1 MFGPGPK
8 EVAVAEDVDAT
19 DAQLLAELQADAR
32 ATNRA
37 LAERV
42 GVAPSTSLDRV
53 RGLEARG
60 VIRGYH
66 ADVSLSHLGRPV
78 QALVT
83 VRIRPP
89 TRQRIDEFS
98 AHASS
103 LEPTLAVFTLTGRED
118 FVLHVAVPD
127 TDALYS
133 FVLDEVSSRPEVADV
148 RTSIVYD
155 CVRRHVQAPTD

>member
-1 MFGPGPK
+1 M
-8 EVAVAEDVDAT
+8 AEHVDAT
-19 DAQLLAELQADAR
+19 DARLLAELQADAR
-32 ATNRA
+32 MTNRA

-42 GVAPSTSLDRV
+42 DVAPSTSLDRV

-66 ADVSLSHLGRPV
+66 ADVSLPHLGRPV

-89 TRQRIDEFS
+89 TRQRVDEFR
-98 AHASS
+98 AHASL

-118 FVLHVAVPD
+118 FVLHVAVAD

-155 CVRRHVQAPTD
+155 CVRRHDQVPAD